1 LSPRQHFRLDPAS
14 RPRPKLPEPAPLG
27 LAVSWVTSERSPAPD
42 QRLALPDRLPRSQS
56 SFATAYR
63 HISKHPLASLGATLG
78 TVATVIGV
86 STGVSAAATSAP
98 AVSPPAGQA
107 AATTGMSSPLA
118 AAQAASP
125 LDSSGQGLSPLAA
138 AAGQDITLGAAGG
151 RPAATTRPQY
161 HPSPI
166 HLAVSE
172 KPVAAG
178 HLRQFAT
185 RHAAAA
191 HPGVRSQAGRAAYQ
205 SRAVHQARAGHQ
217 GRAGHRTWQRQS
229 AARKQW
235 PYLIYDSVTPGA
247 IPAHHVVATYA
258 TGPFAVSAGQVASR
272 KAVVWID
279 TRGTDPQA
287 AALDVEPGDATPAS
301 AADWAWWRLHT
312 VPYAKA
318 IIYTMRSEWPATEA
332 AIATLP
338 HWMQNHI
345 RWWIADPTGYPHI
358 VPGAN
363 ATQWYWGTHYDITTA
378 NPGF

>member
-1 LSPRQHFRLDPAS
+1 M
-14 RPRPKLPEPAPLG
+14 
-27 LAVSWVTSERSPAPD
+27 TSERSPAPD
-42 QRLALPDRLPRSQS
+42 QRPVLPDRLPRSES
-56 SFATAYR
+56 SFASAYR
-63 HISKHPLASLGATLG
+63 HISRHPLASLGATLG

-98 AVSPPAGQA
+98 AVVSTSAGHA
-107 AATTGMSSPLA
+107 AATTSRS
-118 AAQAASP
+118 ASP
-125 LDSSGQGLSPLAA
+125 LEAGYQPVSPLGTSAGRGLSPLGAV
-138 AAGQDITLGAAGG
+138 AGPDISLGAAGT
-151 RPAATTRPQY
+151 PAAATARPQY
-161 HPSPI
+161 HPSPV

-172 KPVAAG
+172 KPVAAS
-178 HLRQFAT
+178 HRQRLAS
-185 RHAAAA
+185 RHAPATHRGA
-191 HPGVRSQAGRAAYQ
+191 VSYSRRS
-205 SRAVHQARAGHQ
+205 GHQ
-217 GRAGHRTWQRQS
+217 GRARQRAWQRQS
-229 AARKQW
+229 QARKQW

-247 IPAHHVVATYA
+247 IPSHHVVATYA

-301 AADWAWWRLHT
+301 AANWAWWRLHT